1 MPRRRPLPLHRAI
14 EARTARVP
22 GREHRPNWIQLTRNI
37 KKSLSLRRI
46 AGGCLLAGICALGAA
61 MPAQQKSPGSHTPAS
76 ASHPPASESQP
87 APIESRLPA
96 TVQFYFHWR
105 GTKSLDAVQG
115 KNGLLRLW
123 SDPDFAP
130 IRRTIISRAFGNS
143 WFQSKNNRLTADQFA
158 ALKPLFENEA
168 LVGSMARQG
177 EKSPGAASDGFLI
190 YDGTGKA
197 ELIQQAEAL
206 LRKSAV
212 GEPKLGSYTLGN
224 AKIESAETPD
234 GTEYSAKVGN
244 YYLRASRK
252 EVIEELAARLD
263 AKPPKGAS
271 LAEDADWKRARQ
283 NFADSGIAEAFV
295 RIGDSSLARAPKI
308 GDINVGALARAVHL
322 ERVRAWTA
330 SLSFAADATRLR
342 FSLLGDTSAGSIFD
356 IAGASVA
363 GFETQPLARD
373 GSSYSVSRLNLPA
386 TYQIL
391 HGAFLDSLPQQQ
403 AGNLKGFDM
412 LGSALLG
419 MPVPDVLA
427 LLGGEMATVSSA
439 PGDTTYTDLF
449 AISIRKPEEVLRVLR
464 KALGPIVRSESPGRD
479 ATVLEL
485 GTNSTDTR
493 TKAPRLQLS
502 YVAVTP
508 QLLIYS
514 QRKAMVLDAVTRMN
528 GSRVSKAESL
538 SGNPDFQR
546 IRAKLPNSLSGF
558 SYAQMSKQT
567 WEREFSVMFGSLA
580 KASAPKDSSGGAAN
594 AAAPDWLQG
603 VNLAVFPRYLHSYAS
618 GWWKTAD
625 GVYFDSYLQ

>member
-1 MPRRRPLPLHRAI
+1 M
-14 EARTARVP
+14 
-22 GREHRPNWIQLTRNI
+22 RN
-37 KKSLSLRRI
+37 SASLRRI

-61 MPAQQKSPGSHTPAS
+61 MPAQQKPPGSHATAS
-76 ASHPPASESQP
+76 ASHPPASEPQP
-87 APIESRLPA
+87 TAIESRLPA

-105 GTKSLDAVQG
+105 GTKSLDAVQD

-143 WFQSKNNRLTADQFA
+143 WVHSKNNRITADQFA

-168 LVGSMARQG
+168 LIGSMARNG
-177 EKSPGAASDGFLI
+177 GKAPDAAASDGFLI

-206 LRKSAV
+206 LRKSAAQP
-212 GEPKLGSYTLGN
+212 PKLGSYTLGN
-224 AKIESAETPD
+224 AKIESAESPD
-234 GTEYSAKVGN
+234 GTDYSAKVGN

-252 EVIEELAARLD
+252 EVIEELVARFD

-283 NFADSGIAEAFV
+283 NFADGAIAEAFV

-308 GDINVGALARAVHL
+308 EAMNVSAFAHAVHL

-330 SLSFAADATRLR
+330 SLNFAADATRLR
-342 FSLLGDTSAGSIFD
+342 FALLGDTTAGSIFD
-356 IAGASVA
+356 IAAASVSN
-363 GFETQPLARD
+363 FETLPLARD
-373 GSSYSVSRLNLPA
+373 GSSYSVSKLNLPA
-386 TYQIL
+386 AYQIL
-391 HGAFLDSLPQQQ
+391 HGAFLESLPQQQ
-403 AGNLKGFDM
+403 AGNLKGFDK

-427 LLGGEMATVSSA
+427 LLGGEVATVSSA

-464 KALGPIVRSESPGRD
+464 KALGQVVRGESPGRD

-485 GTNSTDTR
+485 GTNSIDPR

-502 YVAVTP
+502 YVAVTS

-558 SYAQMSKQT
+558 SYTQMSKQT
-567 WEREFSVMFGSLA
+567 WEREFSVLLGSLA
-580 KASAPKDSSGGAAN
+580 KASASKDSSGGGAAN

-603 VNLAVFPRYLHSYAS
+603 VNLAVFPRYLHSYS
-618 GWWKTAD
+618 NGWWKTAD

>member
-1 MPRRRPLPLHRAI
+1 M
-14 EARTARVP
+14 
-22 GREHRPNWIQLTRNI
+22 RN
-37 KKSLSLRRI
+37 SASLRRI
-46 AGGCLLAGICALGAA
+46 AFGCLLTAICALGAA
-61 MPAQQKSPGSHTPAS
+61 IPAQQKSHDSHSPAS
-76 ASHPPASESQP
+76 ASHPSASESQP

-96 TVQFYFHWR
+96 SVQFYFHWR
-105 GTKSLDAVQG
+105 GTKSLEAVRD

-130 IRRTIISRAFGNS
+130 IRRTIISRAFGKS
-143 WFQSKNNRLTADQFA
+143 WFHSKDDRLTADQLA
-158 ALKPLFENEA
+158 TLKSLFENEA
-168 LVGSMARQG
+168 LAGSMARNG
-177 EKSPGAASDGFLI
+177 GKPPDAAGSDDFLV

-206 LRKSAV
+206 LRKSASQA
-212 GEPKLGSYTLGN
+212 PKLGSYTLGN
-224 AKIESAETPD
+224 AKIESAERPD
-234 GTEYSAKVGN
+234 GTEYSARVGN

-252 EVIEELAARLD
+252 EVIEELVARFD
-263 AKPPKGAS
+263 AKPAKGAS

-283 NFADSGIAEAFV
+283 NFADGAIAEAFV
-295 RIGDSSLARAPKI
+295 RIGDSSLGLAPKI
-308 GDINVGALARAVHL
+308 KDMNVVTFARAVHL

-330 SLSFAADATRLR
+330 SLNFAADATRLR
-342 FSLLGDTSAGSIFD
+342 FALLGDTSAGSIFD

-386 TYQIL
+386 AYRIL
-391 HGAFLDSLPQQQ
+391 HGAILDSLPPQK
-403 AGNLKGFDM
+403 AANLKGFDM
-412 LGSALLG
+412 LGAALLG

-427 LLGGEMATVSSA
+427 LLGGEVATVSSA

-485 GTNSTDTR
+485 GTNSIDPR
-493 TKAPRLQLS
+493 TKTPRLQLS
-502 YVAVTP
+502 YVAVTS

-528 GSRVSKAESL
+528 GGRVSKAESL

-546 IRAKLPNSLSGF
+546 IRARLPNSLSGF
-558 SYAQMSKQT
+558 SYTQMSKQT
-567 WEREFSVMFGSLA
+567 WEREFSVLLASLA
-580 KASAPKDSSGGAAN
+580 KASASKDSSGGGAAN
-594 AAAPDWLQG
+594 AAAPNWLQG